1 MGGAQRLRGIDR
13 DGLAAEGS
21 LEDFEL
27 IEGETGD
34 ATEGLVDDFAVFPEG
49 GAQDGA
55 WIFAVG
61 LDFEVHGASIPYGDE
76 IATKYYK

>member
-1 MGGAQRLRGIDR
+1 
-13 DGLAAEGS
+13 LAAEGS

-49 GAQDGA
+49 GA
-55 WIFAVG
+55 
-61 LDFEVHGASIPYGDE
+61 
-76 IATKYYK
+76 